1 MAKLEKPTRN
11 DKSFGANRS
20 SLTNF
25 FGVVMKKN
33 TLCAL
38 CVLIFGASCFSQVAA
53 SSQELLVQFVKG
65 NITQKTAAVKRSGED
80 SSIAKNALDFVV
92 QNATLLEGDRDLAAL
107 AVAGILSYPAAE
119 YSSSPQN
126 VTELFKSV
134 FYGIDDATV
143 RISVFDKLALFY
155 VSKPFEET
163 VNFVN
168 EYLLQKIASGE
179 PLDDTVKKSVE
190 VLEKMGNGSSF
201 AGLYSILQTR
211 IWQDIHPAVT
221 ETLVA
226 IADKSLNSIIDA
238 INSADLTELK
248 LLFQVYEKNNKI
260 SSTLRSEI
268 ANQMLNSAIIISG
281 NSSLSRDLA
290 EFQLDCAKILA
301 ENQWTRAA
309 ELGRN
314 YFNVAKVAYE
324 VNFLSGAQF
333 AEAIHCVE
341 VLASRTAVRPLA
353 EYMDQL
359 NKAQE
364 SGNIPD
370 KTVVLAIINAL
381 GALGDKSAFDCLLYV
396 TYLDYPENVTTA
408 ARNALTRLK
417 W

>member
-1 MAKLEKPTRN
+1 MGKNTFCALGVLL
-11 DKSFGANRS
+11 FGA
-20 SLTNF
+20 F
-25 FGVVMKKN
+25 
-33 TLCAL
+33 
-38 CVLIFGASCFSQVAA
+38 CFSQPSV
-53 SSQELLVQFVKG
+53 SSKEILVQFVKG
-65 NITQKTAAVKRSGED
+65 DIIQKTAAIKRSGND

-119 YSSSPQN
+119 YASSPKN
-126 VTELFKSV
+126 VTDLFKTI
-134 FYGIDDATV
+134 FYDINDATV

-155 VSKPFEET
+155 VSKPFDET

-168 EYLLQKIASGE
+168 EYLLQKIASGD

-190 VLEKMGNGSSF
+190 VLGKMGNGSSF
-201 AGLYSILQTR
+201 TGLYSILQTR
-211 IWQDIHPAVT
+211 IWQDIHPVVT

-226 IADKSLNSIIDA
+226 LADKSLNSIIDA
-238 INSADLTELK
+238 ISKADLTELK
-248 LLFQVYEKNNKI
+248 LLFQIYEKNDSL

-281 NSSLSRDLA
+281 NSSLSRDMA
-290 EFQLDCAKILA
+290 EFQLACAKILA
-301 ENQWTRAA
+301 ENQWTRTA

-314 YFNVAKVAYE
+314 YFSVAKVAYE
-324 VNFLSGAQF
+324 VKFLSEAQF
-333 AEAIHCVE
+333 AEAIACVE
-341 VLASRTAVRPLA
+341 TLASRTAVRPLA
-353 EYMDQL
+353 EYMEQL

-364 SGNIPD
+364 SGKVPD

-396 TYLDYPENVTTA
+396 TYLDYPEEITSA

>member
-1 MAKLEKPTRN
+1 MR
-11 DKSFGANRS
+11 
-20 SLTNF
+20 
-25 FGVVMKKN
+25 KN
-33 TLCAL
+33 ALCAL
-38 CVLIFGASCFSQVAA
+38 CLLLFVAYCFSQKYAT
-53 SSQELLVQFVKG
+53 SQEPLVQFVKG
-65 NITQKTAAVKRSGED
+65 DIVQKTAAVKGSGED
-80 SSIAKNALDFVV
+80 SSLAKNALDFVV
-92 QNATLLEGDRDLAAL
+92 QNAALLEGDRDLAAL
-107 AVAGILSYPAAE
+107 AVAGILSYPATE
-119 YSSSPQN
+119 YENSPEN

-155 VSKPFEET
+155 AGKPFEGT

-168 EYLLQKIASGE
+168 EYLMQKIASAA
-179 PLDDTVKKSVE
+179 PLDGTVRKSVE
-190 VLEKMGNGSSF
+190 VLGKMGNGSSF
-201 AGLYSILQTR
+201 TGLYSILQTR
-211 IWQDIHPAVT
+211 IWQDVHPAVT

-226 IADKSLNSIIDA
+226 IADKSLNNIIDA
-238 INSADLTELK
+238 INNADLTELK
-248 LLFQVYEKNNKI
+248 LLFQIYEKNDKI

-301 ENQWTRAA
+301 ENQWTRAS

-314 YFNVAKVAYE
+314 YFNIAKVAYE
-324 VNFLSGAQF
+324 VNFLSGEQF
-333 AEAIHCVE
+333 AEVIACVE
-341 VLASRTAVRPLA
+341 VLASKTAVRPLA

-364 SGNIPD
+364 GGKIPD
-370 KTVVLAIINAL
+370 KSVVLAIINAL
-381 GALGDKSAFDCLLYV
+381 GALGDKSAFDCILYV
-396 TYLDYPENVTTA
+396 TYLDYPEEVTSA

>member
-1 MAKLEKPTRN
+1 MGKNTFCAFGVLL
-11 DKSFGANRS
+11 FGA
-20 SLTNF
+20 F
-25 FGVVMKKN
+25 
-33 TLCAL
+33 
-38 CVLIFGASCFSQVAA
+38 CFSQPSV
-53 SSQELLVQFVKG
+53 SSKEILVQFVKG
-65 NITQKTAAVKRSGED
+65 DIIQKTAAIKRSGND

-119 YSSSPQN
+119 YASSPKN
-126 VTELFKSV
+126 VTELFKTI
-134 FYGIDDATV
+134 FYDINDATV

-155 VSKPFEET
+155 VSKPFDET

-168 EYLLQKIASGE
+168 EYLLQKIASGD

-190 VLEKMGNGSSF
+190 VLGKMGNGSSF
-201 AGLYSILQTR
+201 TGLYSILQTR
-211 IWQDIHPAVT
+211 IWQDIHPVVT

-226 IADKSLNSIIDA
+226 LADKSLNSIIDA
-238 INSADLTELK
+238 ISKADLTELK
-248 LLFQVYEKNNKI
+248 LLFQIYEKNDRL

-281 NSSLSRDLA
+281 NSSLSRDMA
-290 EFQLDCAKILA
+290 EFQLACAKILA

-314 YFNVAKVAYE
+314 YFSVAKVAYE
-324 VNFLSGAQF
+324 VKFLSEAQF
-333 AEAIHCVE
+333 AEAIACVE
-341 VLASRTAVRPLA
+341 TLASRTAVRPLA
-353 EYMDQL
+353 EYMEQL

-364 SGNIPD
+364 SGKVPD

-396 TYLDYPENVTTA
+396 TYLDYPEEITSA

>member
-1 MAKLEKPTRN
+1 MR
-11 DKSFGANRS
+11 
-20 SLTNF
+20 
-25 FGVVMKKN
+25 KN
-33 TLCAL
+33 ALCAL
-38 CVLIFGASCFSQVAA
+38 GALLFGASCFSQKHV
-53 SSQELLVQFVKG
+53 SSQDSLVQFVKG
-65 NITQKTAAVKRSGED
+65 DIVQKTAAVKGSGED
-80 SSIAKNALDFVV
+80 SSLAKNALDFVA
-92 QNATLLEGDRDLAAL
+92 QNAALLEGDRDLAAL
-107 AVAGILSYPAAE
+107 AVAGILSYPTAE
-119 YSSSPQN
+119 YENSPED

-155 VSKPFEET
+155 AVKPFEGA
-163 VNFVN
+163 VDFVN
-168 EYLLQKIASGE
+168 EYLMQKIASAA
-179 PLDDTVKKSVE
+179 PLDGTVRKSVE
-190 VLEKMGNGSSF
+190 VLGKMGNGSSF
-201 AGLYSILQTR
+201 TGLYSILQTR
-211 IWQDIHPAVT
+211 IWQDVHPAVT

-226 IADKSLNSIIDA
+226 IADKSLNNIVDA
-238 INSADLTELK
+238 ISNADLTELK
-248 LLFQVYEKNNKI
+248 LLFQIYEKNDKI
-260 SSTLRSEI
+260 SLTLRSEI

-301 ENQWTRAA
+301 ENQWTRAS

-324 VNFLSGAQF
+324 VNFLSGEQF
-333 AEAIHCVE
+333 AEAIACVE
-341 VLASRTAVRPLA
+341 TLASKTAVRPFA
-353 EYMDQL
+353 EYMDQV

-364 SGNIPD
+364 SGKNPD

-396 TYLDYPENVTTA
+396 TYLDYPEEVTSA